1 MAGIMDFF
9 SPADLPGHLSYVLI
23 AISYYATNIYWLRV
37 TAVIGLALEILYFQL
52 SHGAMHTGIVWNLVF
67 ILINI
72 YQLHVLLRERIQLR
86 HVTDL
91 ALLRQGVFATL
102 GNAQLARLV
111 QAGEWRNIP
120 ADTALTQQGQPVA
133 ELVLLCEGSARVE
146 VDGVIIAQL
155 QAGTFCG
162 EMAFI
167 SDQFASATVI
177 VQQPARAF
185 VFDMEKLRLL
195 VQHDDLVGAAMHEAV
210 GRDLAQKID
219 RGNRRVGNVPEG
231 ASPA

>member
-1 MAGIMDFF
+1 MASIMDFF

-146 VDGVIIAQL
+146 VDGVVHRAA
-155 QAGTFCG
+155 AGRYLLRRNGIYFRSIRFRHRYCAAARTRLRFRHG
-162 EMAFI
+162 EAE
-167 SDQFASATVI
+167 T
-177 VQQPARAF
+177 ARTT
-185 VFDMEKLRLL
+185 R
-195 VQHDDLVGAAMHEAV
+195 
-210 GRDLAQKID
+210 
-219 RGNRRVGNVPEG
+219 
-231 ASPA
+231 